1 MDDPNYDP
9 NYITRDKCDSCGR
22 HGVGAM
28 FHHYGTPVMF
38 LCTSP
43 LCCATTVIE
52 RLARRDIDAWLQ
64 PSSNSGRQSSGW
76 NSHSSTTVRGSLT
89 GTEVQ

>member
-38 LCTSP
+38 LCTS
-43 LCCATTVIE
+43 CCATTVIE
-52 RLARRDIDAWLQ
+52 RLVRRDIDAWLNE
-64 PSSNSGRQSSGW
+64 PHMVVLECEFHPDDCLPLFELGW
-76 NSHSSTTVRGSLT
+76 T
-89 GTEVQ
+89 GTEVR